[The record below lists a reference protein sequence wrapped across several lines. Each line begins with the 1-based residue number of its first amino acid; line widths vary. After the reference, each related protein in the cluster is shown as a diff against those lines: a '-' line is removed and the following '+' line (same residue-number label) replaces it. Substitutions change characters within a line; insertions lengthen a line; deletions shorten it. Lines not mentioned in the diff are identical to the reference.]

1 MPLAVR
7 RIPHATPDYE
17 STVSLRRTILR
28 TPLGLDFTVE
38 QLNEEA
44 GDIHLAA
51 FAGDELIGTVVLTP
65 YRAGIFKLRQM
76 AVADSHRGRSVGAL
90 LLEAAEDT
98 ARAEGATQILLA
110 SRVTARA
117 FYAKYGYK
125 AQGDVF
131 TEVTIPH
138 ITMSKLIA

>member
-17 STVSLRRTILR
+17 ATVSLRRAILR
-28 TPLGLDFTVE
+28 TPLGLDFTAE
-38 QLNEEA
+38 QLSAEA

-51 FAGDELIGTVVLTP
+51 FAGDSLIGTVVLTP
-65 YRAGIFKLRQM
+65 YNSGIFKLRQM
-76 AVADSHRGRSVGAL
+76 AVAESHRGLGIGETL
-90 LLEAAEDT
+90 LRAAEDT
-98 ARAEGATQILLA
+98 ARAEGATQIVLA

-117 FYAKYGYK
+117 FYAKYGYE

-138 ITMSKLIA
+138 ITMSKLIP